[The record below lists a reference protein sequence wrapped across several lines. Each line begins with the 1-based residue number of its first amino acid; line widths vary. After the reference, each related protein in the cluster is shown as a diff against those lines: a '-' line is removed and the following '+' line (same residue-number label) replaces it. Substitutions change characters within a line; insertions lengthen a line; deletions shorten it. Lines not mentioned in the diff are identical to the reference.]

1 MNSLVLTFLWR
12 PDSRFLNLC
21 FVCWRMNLFFAV
33 FSVLNNCKTLISPV
47 IYFSYFSFFISFVYE
62 GLRDGEIPCPGQRLD
77 GLDDFSLSWMFL
89 LMCLDLVFVKLGL
102 FSGIQ
107 AVTSVFEGCT
117 QFSLSSLKSAAFAAV
132 LHCVF

>member
-1 MNSLVLTFLWR
+1 M
-12 PDSRFLNLC
+12 
-21 FVCWRMNLFFAV
+21 
-33 FSVLNNCKTLISPV
+33 ISPV

-77 GLDDFSLSWMFL
+77 GLDDCSLSRMFL
-89 LMCLDLVFVKLGL
+89 LMCLDLVFVKL